1 MLHDFL
7 LAVATPMISIIEIIG
22 LIFLI
27 VAFLMA
33 IYHLAVVD
41 KFNFQK
47 FNKRPDLRSGMI
59 TSLEILMV
67 AEIIKTMTS
76 VTIEHVIIVALLVA
90 VRLFMTHVLEQ
101 EIERHVMSF
110 SETDESETVCFTK
123 PKSSKD
129 ED

>member
-1 MLHDFL
+1 MLHDIL
-7 LAVATPMISIIEIIG
+7 LEIANPTITVIELIG
-22 LIFLI
+22 LLFLI

-33 IYHLAVVD
+33 IYHLVVVD
-41 KFNFQK
+41 KFDFQK

-59 TSLEILMV
+59 TALEILMV
-67 AEIIKTMTS
+67 AEIIKTLTS

-101 EIERHVMSF
+101 EIERHMVTF
-110 SETDESETVCFTK
+110 TETEDTESVCITK
-123 PKSSKD
+123 PKFDK

>member
-1 MLHDFL
+1 MLHDIL
-7 LAVATPMISIIEIIG
+7 LEIANPTITVIELIG
-22 LIFLI
+22 LLFLI

-33 IYHLAVVD
+33 IYHLVVVD
-41 KFNFQK
+41 KFDFQK
-47 FNKRPDLRSGMI
+47 FNRRPDLRSGMI
-59 TSLEILMV
+59 TALEILMV

-101 EIERHVMSF
+101 EIERHMVTF
-110 SETDESETVCFTK
+110 TETEDTESVCITK
-123 PKSSKD
+123 PKFDK

>member
-1 MLHDFL
+1 MLHDIL
-7 LAVATPMISIIEIIG
+7 LEIANPTITVIELIG
-22 LIFLI
+22 LLFLI

-33 IYHLAVVD
+33 IYHLVVVD
-41 KFNFQK
+41 KFDFQK

-59 TSLEILMV
+59 TALEILMV

-101 EIERHVMSF
+101 EIERHVVTF
-110 SETDESETVCFTK
+110 TETEDTESVCITK
-123 PKSSKD
+123 PKFDK

>member
-1 MLHDFL
+1 MLHDIL
-7 LAVATPMISIIEIIG
+7 LEIANPTITVIELIG
-22 LIFLI
+22 LLFLI

-33 IYHLAVVD
+33 IYHLVVVD
-41 KFNFQK
+41 KFDFQK
-47 FNKRPDLRSGMI
+47 FNRRPDLRSGMI
-59 TSLEILMV
+59 TALEILMV

-101 EIERHVMSF
+101 EIERHMVTFTEM
-110 SETDESETVCFTK
+110 EDTESVCITK
-123 PKSSKD
+123 PKFDK

>member
-1 MLHDFL
+1 MLHDIL
-7 LAVATPMISIIEIIG
+7 LEIANPTITVIELIG
-22 LIFLI
+22 LLFLI

-33 IYHLAVVD
+33 IYHLVVVD
-41 KFNFQK
+41 KFDFQK

-59 TSLEILMV
+59 TALEILMV

-101 EIERHVMSF
+101 EIERHMVTF
-110 SETDESETVCFTK
+110 TETEDTESVCITK
-123 PKSSKD
+123 PKFDK